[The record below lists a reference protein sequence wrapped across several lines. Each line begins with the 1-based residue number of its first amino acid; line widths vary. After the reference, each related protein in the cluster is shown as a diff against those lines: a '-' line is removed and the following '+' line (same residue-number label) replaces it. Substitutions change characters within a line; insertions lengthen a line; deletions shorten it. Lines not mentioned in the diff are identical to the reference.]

1 MLVSVLVSISL
12 LVFVSSVFVSISL
25 LVLVSSVFVS
35 ISLLVPSV
43 FVSISLLVLVSVLV
57 SIPLLVF
64 VHVDHYKLLLSFPSL
79 LTFTSWLSSW
89 KWLFVNYENEIRLEG
104 MRRQITAF
112 EKTLI
117 TGTYNST
124 VMTQVDP
131 LGRPRAALSETCP
144 RDIIA
149 PTQTVNIKNSCS
161 TLRQR

>member
-1 MLVSVLVSISL
+1 MKYMNIST
-12 LVFVSSVFVSISL
+12 SSVFVSISL
-25 LVLVSSVFVS
+25 LVLVSSVFIS
-35 ISLLVPSV
+35 ISLLVLVSSV

-149 PTQTVNIKNSCS
+149 PTQRVNIKNSFS